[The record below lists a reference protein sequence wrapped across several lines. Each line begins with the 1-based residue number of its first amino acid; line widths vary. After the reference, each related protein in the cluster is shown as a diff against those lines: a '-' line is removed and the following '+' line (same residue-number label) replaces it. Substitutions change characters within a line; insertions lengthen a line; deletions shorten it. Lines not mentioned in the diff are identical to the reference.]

1 MASRLNFIDI
11 LGDDRISVFGRKSRE
26 AYHSNQNKKYR
37 PTVKWKKKKKKGY
50 FKMRTQDKTK
60 YLVNKQLFIVMIYI
74 S

>member
-1 MASRLNFIDI
+1 MTEFLFLEENQEKHTTQTKTRNTDQLLN
-11 LGDDRISVFGRKSRE
+11 E
-26 AYHSNQNKKYR
+26 
-37 PTVKWKKKKKKGY
+37 KKKKKGY

>member
-37 PTVKWKKKKKKGY
+37 PTVKWKKKKKKVISKWGH
-50 FKMRTQDKTK
+50 KTK
-60 YLVNKQLFIVMIYI
+60 QNIWLINSYL
-74 S
+74 